1 LADLRELRALVAVAE
16 ELSFTRAAERLN
28 LSQQT
33 VSETVRGL
41 ERELGVELL
50 ERTTR
55 EVRVTD
61 AGRALL
67 AEGREALL
75 LADAAF
81 EAARAVGTGEAGTL
95 RVGVTPA
102 IGPED
107 RHDLV
112 RALRPGHPEL
122 SVSLR
127 ELRPGEFRRALGA
140 HEVDVVLNRATG
152 GEDADIHAAALRPSR
167 MNVYVKADHR
177 LAAQGHASLGDF
189 DGERILTPSAPG
201 TPYTDL
207 VVRRFA
213 EAGAAVTPVE
223 TKVTG
228 GSVQLTELDR
238 RDAIAAMPVAT
249 PSPPGVVVLE
259 VDGFTLPFQLLWA
272 AGRPP
277 VWVERIRAAL
287 GATDE

>member
-16 ELSFTRAAERLN
+16 ELSFTRAAERLD

-61 AGRALL
+61 AGKALL
-67 AEGREALL
+67 AEGRQALL
-75 LADAAF
+75 LADTAF
-81 EAARAVGTGEAGTL
+81 EAARAVGTGQAGTL
-95 RVGVTPA
+95 RIGVTPA

-112 RALRPGHPEL
+112 RALRPDHPDL

-140 HEVDVVLNRATG
+140 HEVDLVLNRATG
-152 GEDADIHAAALRPSR
+152 GDDDAIHTSGSNSAR
-167 MNVYVKADHR
+167 K
-177 LAAQGHASLGDF
+177 LAS
-189 DGERILTPSAPG
+189 PAPFVV
-201 TPYTDL
+201 TDL
-207 VVRRFA
+207 
-213 EAGAAVTPVE
+213 
-223 TKVTG
+223 
-228 GSVQLTELDR
+228 
-238 RDAIAAMPVAT
+238 
-249 PSPPGVVVLE
+249 
-259 VDGFTLPFQLLWA
+259 LPIQ
-272 AGRPP
+272 
-277 VWVERIRAAL
+277 V
-287 GATDE
+287 